1 MSNLNKYKVIVL
13 SSLFVLSACGSD
25 TTEKT
30 QEAINN
36 TQIKNPTLLS
46 QNDSSLVSVNENST
60 PQVFFGDTHLH
71 TSYSFDAGM
80 VGDKLDPEAAYR
92 FAKGEEVTASMGA
105 KAKISRP
112 LDFLVIAD
120 HAESLGIAPLIA
132 EHSPLVLND
141 PAGKELYDLAQGDD
155 VIAPYIRFSTIRAT
169 TGKPPMHR
177 DDVRGPMWQRIV
189 NSAEEHN
196 QPGQFTALIGYEYT
210 SAIKTNNLHRVVV
223 YRDGKDKAGSML
235 PFSSVESINP
245 EDLWDYMQNYE
256 NQTGGQILAI
266 PHNGNLSNGLMFD
279 DVTFDGTPLNAEYAQ
294 QRMRWEPLYEVTQ
307 IKGDGEAHPILSPD
321 DEFADFYNWDKGN
334 FGFEAKRPDMLPRE
348 YAREALKRGLVYEQK
363 FGVNPFKFGLIGA
376 SDSHTSLATVRED
389 NFFSKASPAEP
400 GTGDFRYNGAI
411 IQKYP
416 GRDVDVRVYSYETA
430 AAGLTAVWAPENTRE
445 ALFDAMKRKEV
456 YATTGTRIRLQ
467 VFAGYDF
474 NSSDINGNTLAEIG
488 YKKGVP
494 MGGDLS
500 ASKIAPQ
507 FLIRALR
514 DPDGANLDRVQVI
527 KGWIDEGGKRQEKI
541 YDAAASNSRVPDENG
556 KIASLAS
563 TVNATSYDASQGS
576 PELKTFWQDPEF
588 DSAQAA
594 FYYVR
599 VLEIQTPSWLAY
611 DKALYGDKANIPADG
626 KMSLQERAYS
636 SPIWYQPE

>member
-1 MSNLNKYKVIVL
+1 ML
-13 SSLFVLSACGSD
+13 SISRFKLSCVVCFFILSACGED
-25 TTEKT
+25 EKLQQDIDVQVNKTTEVSR
-30 QEAINN
+30 INN
-36 TQIKNPTLLS
+36 SVSQLSSSEIK
-46 QNDSSLVSVNENST
+46 
-60 PQVFFGDTHLH
+60 QVYFGDTHLH

-80 VGDKLDPEAAYR
+80 VGDKLDPDAAYR
-92 FAKGEEVTASMGA
+92 FAKGEEVIASMGA
-105 KAKISRP
+105 KAKILRP

-155 VIAPYIRFSTIRAT
+155 VIAPYLRFSTLRAT

-189 NSAEEHN
+189 KAADKHN
-196 QPGQFTALIGYEYT
+196 QPGHFTAFIGYEYT

-223 YRDGKDKAGSML
+223 YRDGKEKAGSML
-235 PFSSVESINP
+235 PFSSVESVNP
-245 EDLWDYMQNYE
+245 EDLWEYMQNYE

-279 DVTFDGTPLNAEYAQ
+279 DVTFKGKALTADYAKK
-294 QRMRWEPLYEVTQ
+294 RMRWEPLYEVTQ
-307 IKGDGEAHPILSPD
+307 IKGDAETHPILSPD

-334 FGFEAKRPDMLPRE
+334 FGFAEKQADMLPRE
-348 YAREALKRGLVYEQK
+348 YARAALKRGLKYQQK
-363 FGVNPFKFGLIGA
+363 IGVNPFKFGLIGA

-389 NFFSKASPAEP
+389 NFFSKASPA
-400 GTGDFRYNGAI
+400 
-411 IQKYP
+411 
-416 GRDVDVRVYSYETA
+416 VRVYSYETA
-430 AAGLTAVWAPENTRE
+430 AAGLTAVWASDNTRE
-445 ALFDAMKRKEV
+445 TLFDAMKRKEV

-474 NSSDINGNTLAEIG
+474 TPIDSTVKTLATVG

-500 ASKIAPQ
+500 ASAIAPQ
-507 FLIRALR
+507 FLIRALK
-514 DPDGANLDRVQVI
+514 DPDGANLERIQIV
-527 KGWIDEGGKRQEKI
+527 KGWLDADGELQEKV
-541 YDAAASNSRVPDENG
+541 YDLE
-556 KIASLAS
+556 K
-563 TVNATSYDASQGS
+563 SQNDSFEGS
-576 PELKTFWQDPEF
+576 PELNSYWQDPDF
-588 DSAQAA
+588 DKNHSA

-599 VLEIQTPSWLAY
+599 VLEIETPSWLAF
-611 DKALYGDKANIPADG
+611 DKEKYGDKVNIPDDA

-636 SPIWYQPE
+636 SPIWYKPK

>member
-1 MSNLNKYKVIVL
+1 ML
-13 SSLFVLSACGSD
+13 SISRFKLSCVVCFFILSACGED
-25 TTEKT
+25 EKLQQDIDVQVNKTTEVSR
-30 QEAINN
+30 INN
-36 TQIKNPTLLS
+36 SVSQLSSSEIK
-46 QNDSSLVSVNENST
+46 
-60 PQVFFGDTHLH
+60 QVYFGDTHLH

-80 VGDKLDPEAAYR
+80 VGDKLDPDAAYR
-92 FAKGEEVTASMGA
+92 FAKGEEVIASMGA
-105 KAKISRP
+105 KAKILRP

-155 VIAPYIRFSTIRAT
+155 VIAPYLRFSTLRAT

-189 NSAEEHN
+189 KAADKHN
-196 QPGQFTALIGYEYT
+196 QPGHFTAFIGYEYT

-223 YRDGKDKAGSML
+223 YRDGKEKAGSML
-235 PFSSVESINP
+235 PFSSVESVNP
-245 EDLWDYMQNYE
+245 EDLWEYMHNYE

-279 DVTFDGTPLNAEYAQ
+279 DFTFKGKALTADYAKK
-294 QRMRWEPLYEVTQ
+294 RMRWEPLYEVTQ
-307 IKGDGEAHPILSPD
+307 IKGDAETHPILSPD

-334 FGFEAKRPDMLPRE
+334 FGFAEKQADMLPRE
-348 YAREALKRGLVYEQK
+348 YARAALKRGLKYQQK
-363 FGVNPFKFGLIGA
+363 IGVNPFKFGLIGA

-400 GTGDFRYNGAI
+400 GTGDFRYIGPI

-430 AAGLTAVWAPENTRE
+430 AAGLTAVWASDNTRE
-445 ALFDAMKRKEV
+445 TLFDAMKRKEV

-474 NSSDINGNTLAEIG
+474 TPTDSTVKTLATVG

-500 ASKIAPQ
+500 ASAIAPQ
-507 FLIRALR
+507 FLIRALK
-514 DPDGANLDRVQVI
+514 DPDGANLERIQIV
-527 KGWIDEGGKRQEKI
+527 KGWLDADGELQEKV
-541 YDAAASNSRVPDENG
+541 YDVEKSRNDSFE
-556 KIASLAS
+556 
-563 TVNATSYDASQGS
+563 GS
-576 PELKTFWQDPEF
+576 PELNSYWQDPDF
-588 DSAQAA
+588 DKNQSA

-599 VLEIQTPSWLAY
+599 VLEIETPSWLAF
-611 DKALYGDKANIPADG
+611 DKEKYGDQVSIPVDA

-636 SPIWYQPE
+636 SPIWYKPK